1 MDLSII
7 IVNYKSKDFTEGCI
21 KSIYENTS
29 NISFEIIVVDNNSA
43 DGCID
48 MLIEK
53 YSDVKGYQ
61 NTENAGFS
69 KANNI
74 GVEIAIGRYLLFLNP
89 DTVIIDRALE
99 KMVEFLDVNVKVGV
113 AGCRVEN
120 IDGSLQRAC
129 RRSIPTPMSSFF
141 KLTGLSKMFPKSKL
155 MSKYNL
161 SYMNENEEIEVDA
174 VSGAFLIFR
183 REVFQ
188 DIGGL
193 DEDYFMYAEDI
204 DFCYRAKKKGWK
216 VMYYPEARITHF
228 KGESS
233 KHLSMKATKAFYDSM
248 IIFFRKN
255 LGKQT
260 FFLMR
265 FVIYFGIWVLKQV
278 AVLKVL
284 LSGRRKVGSKG

>member
-7 IVNYKSKDFTEGCI
+7 IVNYKSKDFTEACI
-21 KSIYENTS
+21 KSIYENTA

-43 DGCID
+43 DGCIE
-48 MLIEK
+48 MLKEK

-74 GVEIAIGRYLLFLNP
+74 GLEIAIGRYLLFLNP
-89 DTVIIDRALE
+89 DTVILDRALE
-99 KMVEFLDVNVKVGV
+99 KMAEYLDVSIKVGV

-129 RRSIPTPMSSFF
+129 RRSIPTPMASFF
-141 KLTGLSKMFPKSKL
+141 KLSGLSKLFPKSKFV
-155 MSKYNL
+155 SKYNL

-193 DEDYFMYAEDI
+193 DEDYFMYAEDL

-216 VMYYPEARITHF
+216 VMYNPRTRITHF

-248 IIFFRKN
+248 AIFFRKN
-255 LGKQT
+255 LEKQT

-265 FVIYFGIWVLKQV
+265 YVIYFWIWVLKQI

-284 LSGRRKVGSKG
+284 LNNRRKVGSKG